1 MTSKPS
7 DLIAIANSGLADKLN
22 KEAESKAAHIEN
34 AERDANFHQ
43 TFQQDI
49 WKAVYTLNLFRY
61 GAALALM
68 VLAIT
73 PYLNTGWT
81 PIRNIIHY
89 DMFVF
94 SVALLLISA
103 VCFTYL
109 TTVRK
114 FPLNSILVVQ
124 FFLDL
129 VIAAC
134 LTHATGSITSSFV
147 LLFFIVVTTGSV
159 VLRRTHAVALAS
171 GAIIMLFYEHFY
183 SILSESNFVEAR
195 YDLLAG
201 YGLVLVFS
209 GWVVSYL
216 ARRLRQAELKS
227 FVPGNETIDD
237 FLVREEINALKSALE
252 TTAGNKTEAAKLLGM
267 TFRSFRYKLTKYGI
281 D

>member
-7 DLIAIANSGLADKLN
+7 DLISIANSGLADKLN
-22 KEAESKAAHIEN
+22 KEAEEKAVL
-34 AERDANFHQ
+34 AETAEERQNIHQ
-43 TFQQDI
+43 TFQQET

-61 GAALALM
+61 GTALTL
-68 VLAIT
+68 LILT
-73 PYLNTGWT
+73 IIPFLKTGWT
-81 PIRNIIHY
+81 PIRNVMHQ
-89 DMFVF
+89 DMFIL

-114 FPLNSILVVQ
+114 FPLSSILIVQ
-124 FFLDL
+124 FFVDL
-129 VIAAC
+129 IIAAC

-159 VLRRTHAVALAS
+159 VLTRKNAIALAS

-183 SILSESNFVEAR
+183 SILSNNNLVEPR

-216 ARRLRQAELKS
+216 ARRLREAELKS

-252 TTAGNKTEAAKLLGM
+252 ATSGNKTEAAKLLGM
-267 TFRSFRYKLTKYGI
+267 TFRSFRYKLTKYDI
-281 D
+281 A